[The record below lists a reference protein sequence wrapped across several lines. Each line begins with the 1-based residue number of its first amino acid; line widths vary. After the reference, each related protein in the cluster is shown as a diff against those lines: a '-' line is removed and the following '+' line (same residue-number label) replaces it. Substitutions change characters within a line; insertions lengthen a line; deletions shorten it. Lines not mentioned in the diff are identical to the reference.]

1 MQRRKDHI
9 HFWTLSAE
17 ELVGL
22 IVKQTLSPVA
32 ALASHDYILKIVPTV
47 YEDLSGRQRFS
58 YQYTVANKVLPRPPT
73 PPLPFPRFS
82 TRAAPSVRPAA
93 VHRTLPTYGA
103 PGGGQPAVLTRAL
116 TWKRKLSTSPP
127 GGDWKPL
134 RSDVNKP

>member
-1 MQRRKDHI
+1 MQRRKDYI

-73 PPLPFPRFS
+73 PLFPFSAFPHERL
-82 TRAAPSVRPAA
+82 RPSGRPPY
-93 VHRTLPTYGA
+93 VG
-103 PGGGQPAVLTRAL
+103 
-116 TWKRKLSTSPP
+116 LSQHMGPP
-127 GGDWKPL
+127 GAANLPC
-134 RSDVNKP
+134 